1 MRYVY
6 CAFIDAMTQVIQLF
20 LPDGWIDESSNV
32 SAHRPPTVMPK
43 ARAQTPQLAIESSGL
58 VSLR

>member
-20 LPDGWIDESSNV
+20 LPDGWIDQSQGLQ
-32 SAHRPPTVMPK
+32 PGK
-43 ARAQTPQLAIESSGL
+43 LRAKILTHGT
-58 VSLR
+58 LRSCKNFM